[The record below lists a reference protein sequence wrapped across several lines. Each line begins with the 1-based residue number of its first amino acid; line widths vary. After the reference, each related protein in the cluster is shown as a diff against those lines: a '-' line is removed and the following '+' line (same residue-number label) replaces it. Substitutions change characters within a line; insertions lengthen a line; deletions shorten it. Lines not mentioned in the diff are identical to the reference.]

1 MDNNQSNIFVGSKQI
16 QIKDEINNISFPVL
30 VQYPT
35 HTSSTP
41 TNFGPYTM
49 DVSPNADT
57 MSGHFP
63 LVIISHG
70 NGGSY
75 LLYRTIS
82 TFLAKN
88 GFIVAMLEHYG
99 NNRNNNELE
108 TSTENLQFRP
118 RHVSLTI
125 DYLLSQDIFGQSV
138 SIDKI
143 AIIGHSFG
151 GYTALALAG
160 GKPWTQTGQQIEVQ
174 SDTRIKAMVLMAPAA
189 AYYIPKNS
197 LDKVDI
203 PILLLIAEH
212 DKFTPNKWTSEVV
225 VNGVPD
231 KSKVILKTISNA
243 GHFSFISPFPATMK
257 NSNFLPSTD
266 PDGFDRE
273 EFHKELPTEILNF
286 LNDKLIANH

>member
-1 MDNNQSNIFVGSKQI
+1 MGDNKLEHFVGSRQF
-16 QIKDEINNISFPVL
+16 QFKDETNGISFPVL

-35 HTSSTP
+35 HQQSSP

-49 DVSPNADT
+49 DVCSDAKII
-57 MSGHFP
+57 GGRFP

-70 NGGSY
+70 NSGSH

-88 GFIVAMLEHYG
+88 GYIVAMLEHYG

-108 TSTENLQFRP
+108 KSIENLQYRP

-125 DYLLSQDIFGQSV
+125 DFLLSENIFGQSISV
-138 SIDKI
+138 DKV
-143 AIIGHSFG
+143 AIVGHSLG

-160 GKPWTQTGQQIEVQ
+160 GKPWTQTGQQVEVQ
-174 SDTRIKAMVLMAPAA
+174 NDPRIKALVLMAPAA
-189 AYYIPKNS
+189 AYYIPESS
-197 LDKVDI
+197 LEKVNI

-212 DKFTPNKWTSEVV
+212 DQFTPKAWTADVV

-231 KSKVILKTISNA
+231 KSRVTLKTISNA
-243 GHFSFISPFPATMK
+243 GHFSFISPFPTTMI
-257 NSNFLPSTD
+257 NPNFLPSTD
-266 PDGFDRE
+266 PEGFDRE
-273 EFHKELPTEILNF
+273 KFHKELPIEILNF
-286 LNDKLIANH
+286 LNDKLHYNR